1 MDPSDLL
8 GPLEAEVMRVMW
20 EKEQATVRQ
29 VVGSLQARRSVA
41 YTTVMTI
48 MSNLVG
54 KGLLRRVP
62 EGKAYSYTVALSR
75 EAFLEQ
81 KSREAVSEVITRFG
95 DLAIARFM
103 EAVARL
109 EPDDL
114 ERLRQLATQKGLE
127 RKDKGGPT

>member
-1 MDPSDLL
+1 MDPSVLL

-20 EKEQATVRQ
+20 EKERATVRQ
-29 VVGSLQARRSVA
+29 VVDALQARRSVA

-48 MSNLVG
+48 MNNLVT
-54 KGLLRRVP
+54 KGLLSRIT
-62 EGKAYSYTVALSR
+62 EGKAYSYIMVLSS

-109 EPDDL
+109 KPEDL
-114 ERLRQLATQKGLE
+114 ERLQQLAARKELE
-127 RKDKGGPT
+127 RKEGGQP